1 MKTSQRRLARLAFYS
16 HLWVGVLS
24 TVLLLIIGITGILL
38 NHKTSLN
45 LMPDVENTAIDDVRS
60 ALPLSAIVDESD
72 TAILAELGAVPEI
85 DRIDV
90 RLRSG
95 LAKVRYRDTANHEV
109 TLDLSTGE
117 ILEIGERNDVFLEK
131 LHSGE
136 VFGDG
141 WILLSDAAA
150 MGLILLL
157 ISGYWLW
164 LFPRWRHRDKT
175 EASL

>member
-175 EASL
+175 VASP

>member
-1 MKTSQRRLARLAFYS
+1 MKTSHRRLARVAFYS

-24 TVLLLIIGITGILL
+24 TVLLLVIGVTGILL
-38 NHKTSLN
+38 NHKTSLG
-45 LMPDVENTAIDDVRS
+45 LMPDVVNPAIDDVRN
-60 ALPLSAIVDESD
+60 ALLLSAIVDHSD

-95 LAKVRYRDTANHEV
+95 LAKVCYRDNANHEV

-117 ILEIGERNDVFLEK
+117 ILEVGERKDIFLEK

-150 MGLILLL
+150 MGLITLL
-157 ISGYWLW
+157 ITGYWLW

-175 EASL
+175 EARR